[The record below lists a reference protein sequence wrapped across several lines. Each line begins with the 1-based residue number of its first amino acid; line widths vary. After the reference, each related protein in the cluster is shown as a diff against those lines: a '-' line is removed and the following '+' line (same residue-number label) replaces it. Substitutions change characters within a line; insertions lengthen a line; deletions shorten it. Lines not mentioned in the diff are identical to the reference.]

1 MLLSVADDDLSLH
14 SWGGELMEKEEG
26 KEEEEEEEDLRQL
39 EERIRLGA
47 GICSCLS

>member
-1 MLLSVADDDLSLH
+1 VLLSVADDDLSLH